1 MAISRQQ
8 SDFAQPPADAL
19 DAVPVKGPRARTQRL
34 MLQTATELMQH
45 GHTPSVNEVA
55 EEAGVSRATAYR
67 YFPSQL
73 ALVQSVVNEV
83 LGPIT
88 NWEPAAEDAEE
99 RLTDLLTHSLPLIDE
114 FEATFRAA
122 LKIYLEQWANRKHDA
137 NGTAEEFKR
146 GHRLKML
153 NDAVS
158 PLKGSLGD
166 EELER
171 LVGGLSALFGI
182 ETIVVLKDING
193 MDSRQTRNTIIW
205 AAKSLVRQAI
215 MENQ

>member
-8 SDFAQPPADAL
+8 SDFDQAPSGAPGVVPA
-19 DAVPVKGPRARTQRL
+19 KGPRARTQRL
-34 MLQTATELMQH
+34 MLQTATELMQQ

-88 NWEPAAEDAEE
+88 NWQPTYEGAEE

-122 LKIYLEQWANRKHDA
+122 LKLYLEQWANSQHSAD
-137 NGTAEEFKR
+137 GTAEKFKR

-158 PLKGSLGD
+158 PLKGVLGD
-166 EELER
+166 AELER
-171 LVGGLSALFGI
+171 LIGGLSALFGI

-193 MDSRQTRNTIIW
+193 MDSSHTRNTIIW
-205 AAKSLVRQAI
+205 AAQALVRQAI
-215 MENQ
+215 AER